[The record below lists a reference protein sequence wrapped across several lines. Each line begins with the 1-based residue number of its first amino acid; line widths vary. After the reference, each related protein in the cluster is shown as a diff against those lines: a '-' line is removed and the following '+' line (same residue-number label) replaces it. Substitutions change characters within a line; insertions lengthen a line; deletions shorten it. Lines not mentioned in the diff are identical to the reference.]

1 MVGGHCD
8 DTARSASAAVLTSAD
23 LVTAIFAALPAKS
36 LVTACRVCRQWRD
49 VEREN
54 EEALWRPLCS
64 QLALLRGA
72 KRQYESSARLARLSS
87 KRRCRVLHS
96 NLHSHVRQTRSPNAV
111 LTNDYKFEVE
121 VDNAGCNAF
130 HGVAETRTVESNEVC
145 LSVECNSVDSPATVH
160 ISDKSMGL
168 RVFVTRRCDNKVALL
183 MELPLGALVT
193 GPSGEQN
200 VFVTATGFEVQDA
213 RSFLPASFVGHMES
227 SWFVFFAAHIC
238 PDSKLQRV
246 VLHLYCKAS
255 GLQASAFVDDTSPT
269 QVTSGELLELLK
281 HVDWA

>member
-1 MVGGHCD
+1 MAGQCGD
-8 DTARSASAAVLTSAD
+8 AARSASAAVLTSPD
-23 LVTAIFAALPAKS
+23 HLWSIFAALPAKY

-72 KRQYESSARLARLSS
+72 KERQYESSARLARLSF
-87 KRRCRVLHS
+87 KRQCRVLHS
-96 NLHSHVRQTRSPNAV
+96 NLHSHIRQTRSPNTV
-111 LTNDYKFEVE
+111 LNNDYKFEVE
-121 VDNAGCNAF
+121 VDNAGRNAF
-130 HGVAETRTVESNEVC
+130 HGIAETRTVESNEVC
-145 LSVECNSVDSPATVH
+145 LSVDCNAVDSPAAVRA
-160 ISDKSMGL
+160 SDESLSL

-183 MELPLGALVT
+183 MELPLGAFVT
-193 GPSGEQN
+193 GPSGQN

-213 RSFLPASFVGHMES
+213 RSFLPASVVGHMET
-227 SWFVFFAAHIC
+227 SWFIFFAAHIS